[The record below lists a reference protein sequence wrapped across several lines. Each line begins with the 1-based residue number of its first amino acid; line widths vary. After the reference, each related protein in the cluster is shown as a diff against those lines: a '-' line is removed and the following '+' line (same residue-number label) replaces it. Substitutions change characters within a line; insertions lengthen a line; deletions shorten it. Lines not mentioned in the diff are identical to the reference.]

1 MRKSHSVVLL
11 AGVLACSAFG
21 ASGDDSQAVGVP
33 ERFDNQKVVRISPRS
48 IADVNL
54 LEQISGDRWTCG
66 PGGPH
71 GEADYRV
78 KASDLPLLNQ
88 AGVPYQV
95 TIDDV
100 QALIDAEQ
108 AEMNDPFHDRAFFD
122 AYQNYT
128 SVSDYVNSLAA
139 SYPTFVTRISLGNS
153 LQGREI
159 FGFRLTSPVAP
170 IGGSPRKPV
179 VFFNSEQH
187 AREWI
192 GVMVDMYIAT
202 QFLSQYPSN
211 ATIKSLLDTYEF
223 VFVPMSNPDGYN
235 ITWTTSRLWRKNAR
249 VISGSVRG
257 VDLNRNWSVGWGL
270 NSGSSGTSTND
281 TYRGSAPFSEPE
293 TQVLRNYALS
303 IPKLVASIDFH
314 SYSQLV
320 LRPWTYQYV
329 LPDGIAGFDRIGNS
343 MVNAIAASTGASYE
357 YGGPDILYLASGTAP
372 DWFFGTTGA
381 LALTIELRD
390 TGQNGFVLP
399 VSQIVPS
406 GNDGL
411 AGALAL
417 VTGLCRADLN
427 RDNLVD
433 DSDFVL
439 FATAYDT
446 FVTNSAD
453 FTGDA
458 MTDDYDFV
466 IFAEAYDQLS
476 CP

>member
-11 AGVLACSAFG
+11 AGLLACSAFG
-21 ASGDDSQAVGVP
+21 APGDGAQAVGVP
-33 ERFDNQKVVRISPRS
+33 ERFDNQKVVRITPRN

-54 LEQISGDRWTCG
+54 LNQISGDRWTCG
-66 PGGPH
+66 PGGAN
-71 GEADYRV
+71 GEADYRI

-88 AGVPYQV
+88 AGVPYQIM
-95 TIDDV
+95 IDNV

-108 AEMNDPFHDRAFFD
+108 AELNDPFRDRAFFD
-122 AYQNYT
+122 AYQNYA
-128 SVSDYVNSLAA
+128 SVSSYVNTLASA
-139 SYPTFVTRISLGNS
+139 YPGFVTRISLGNS
-153 LQGREI
+153 LEAREI
-159 FGFRLTSPVAP
+159 FGFRLTSPVPP

-179 VFFNSEQH
+179 VFFNSLQH

-192 GVMVDMYIAT
+192 GVMTNMYVAT
-202 QFLSQYPSN
+202 QFLSQYNSN

-223 VFVPMSNPDGYN
+223 VFVPISNPDGYN
-235 ITWTTSRLWRKNAR
+235 LTWNGQRLWRKNTR

-270 NSGSSGTSTND
+270 SSGSAGSSTSE
-281 TYRGSAPFSEPE
+281 TYRGPSPFSEPE
-293 TQVLRNYALS
+293 TQALSNYALS
-303 IPKLVASIDFH
+303 VPKLVAAIDFH

-320 LRPWTYQYV
+320 LRPWTYQYT
-329 LPDGIAGFDRIGNS
+329 LPPGVAAFNRIGNS
-343 MVNAIAASTGASYE
+343 MVNAIAAGTGASYE

-381 LALTIELRD
+381 ISLTIELRD

-399 VSQIVPS
+399 VSQIIPT

-411 AGALAL
+411 AGAIAL
-417 VTGLCRADLN
+417 VSGLCRADLN
-427 RDNLVD
+427 RDNVVD
-433 DSDFVL
+433 DADFVL
-439 FATAYDT
+439 FATAYDS
-446 FVTNSAD
+446 FATNAAD

-458 MTDDYDFV
+458 LTDDSDFI
-466 IFAEAYDQLS
+466 IFADGYDRLS

>member
-1 MRKSHSVVLL
+1 MPKSYSVVLL
-11 AGVLACSAFG
+11 AGAIACSALA
-21 ASGDDSQAVGVP
+21 ASKDPAESVGVP
-33 ERFDNQKVVRISPRS
+33 ERFDTQKVVRVTPRN
-48 IADVNL
+48 IADLNL
-54 LEQISGDRWTCG
+54 LDQVSGDRWTCNS
-66 PGGPH
+66 GGPN

-88 AGVPYQV
+88 AGIRYEIM
-95 TIDDV
+95 IDDV

-108 AEMNDPFHDRAFFD
+108 AEINDPFRDRAFFD

-128 SVSDYVNSLAA
+128 AVSDYVNSLAA
-139 SYPTFVTRISLGNS
+139 SYPTFVQRISLGNS
-153 LQGREI
+153 LQGRDI
-159 FGFRLTSPVAP
+159 FGFRLTSPVPP

-179 VFFNSEQH
+179 VFFNSVQH

-202 QFLSQYPSN
+202 QFLSQYQTN

-223 VFVPMSNPDGYN
+223 VFVPLSNPDGYN
-235 ITWTTSRLWRKNAR
+235 ITWTTNRLWRKNAR
-249 VISGSVRG
+249 TVSGTVRG
-257 VDLNRNWSVGWGL
+257 VDLNRNWSIGWGL
-270 NSGSSGTSTND
+270 SSGSSGSTTSD
-281 TYRGSAPFSEPE
+281 TYRGPSPFSEPE
-293 TQVLRNYALS
+293 TQALSNYALS
-303 IPKLVASIDFH
+303 VPKLVAAIDFH

-320 LRPWTYQYV
+320 LRPWTYQYL
-329 LPDGIAGFDRIGNS
+329 LPQGIAGFDRIGNA

-372 DWFFGTTGA
+372 DWFYGSTGA
-381 LALTIELRD
+381 VALTIELRD

-399 VSQIVPS
+399 VSQIIPS

-411 AGALAL
+411 AAAITM

-427 RDNLVD
+427 RDNIVD

-439 FATAYDT
+439 FATSYDA
-446 FVTNSAD
+446 FSSKAAD

-458 MTDDYDFV
+458 LTDDYDFV
-466 IFAEAYDQLS
+466 IFADAYERLS